1 MKTKRLLLLLGVAA
15 LMCTSCMTTK
25 LDITGST
32 PLVNL
37 DPDDLEI
44 TEQVE
49 ATAVCVRVFGVDW
62 DRLFSSSEAVVK
74 GSVYSGLLNFD
85 NTEFYAIYNLLKKNP
100 GYDMVLYPQ
109 FHKVNRKP
117 VLGLGLI
124 YQETEV
130 KVTARMARL
139 KTK

>member
-1 MKTKRLLLLLGVAA
+1 MKTPKVLFMLCVFA
-15 LMCTSCMTTK
+15 LMCTGCMSSK
-25 LDITGST
+25 VDISGST
-32 PLVNL
+32 PLINL
-37 DPDDLEI
+37 DPADLEI
-44 TEQVE
+44 SEQVE
-49 ATAVCVRVFGVDW
+49 ATAVCVKVFGVDW
-62 DRLFSSSEAVVK
+62 ERLTIVNEATVK

-85 NTEFYAIYNLLKKNP
+85 NTEYYAIYNLLKKNP

-109 FHKVNRKP
+109 FHKVTRKP

-130 KVTARMARL
+130 KVTARMAKL